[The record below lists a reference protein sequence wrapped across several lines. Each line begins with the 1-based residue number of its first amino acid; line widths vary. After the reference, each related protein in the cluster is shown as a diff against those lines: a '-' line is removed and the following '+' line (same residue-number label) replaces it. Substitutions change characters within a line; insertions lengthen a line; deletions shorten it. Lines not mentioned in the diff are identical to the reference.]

1 MGLANKVD
9 VVMVNKYFKF
19 EWNTF
24 DSIEVIQLWKKL

>member
-1 MGLANKVD
+1 MGLASKVD

-19 EWNTF
+19 EWNSF